1 MIRGNGICT
10 FAVMWALH
18 QSIEF
23 KTELSVNMKLVDLH
37 PHLHPWSR
45 AKRMGS
51 WIQVAQ
57 MSFLHSVAML
67 SLSCSIYF
75 LYMPAFVVMNTV
87 F

>member
-1 MIRGNGICT
+1 MIRDNGICT

-18 QSIEF
+18 QSLEL
-23 KTELSVNMKLVDLH
+23 KTELSVKLIDLR

>member
-1 MIRGNGICT
+1 MY
-10 FAVMWALH
+10 VMWALH
-18 QSIEF
+18 RSIKL
-23 KTELSVNMKLVDLH
+23 KTELSVNMKLVDLR

-51 WIQVAQ
+51 RIHVAQ
-57 MSFLHSVAML
+57 MSFLYSVAVL

>member
-1 MIRGNGICT
+1 MIRGNGICM

-18 QSIEF
+18 QSLEL
-23 KTELSVNMKLVDLH
+23 KTELSVKLIDLR

-45 AKRMGS
+45 AKRM
-51 WIQVAQ
+51 AQ